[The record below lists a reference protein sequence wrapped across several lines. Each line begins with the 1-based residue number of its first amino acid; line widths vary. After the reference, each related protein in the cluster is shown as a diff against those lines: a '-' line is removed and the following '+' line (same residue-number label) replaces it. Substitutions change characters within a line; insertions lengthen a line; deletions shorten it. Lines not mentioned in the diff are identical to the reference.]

1 MSDRFDPNDPF
12 AGIEPYEGHSTPG
25 GGPPAGPPSKQ
36 GPGGPPPR
44 SPLLTGMVV
53 GLLLVVASIA
63 LFQLFS
69 SDSGGLGEAGGTTV
83 APEGSTG
90 APDGGTTTPPDDNGT
105 ATTGE
110 PSGTTQAGNGGG
122 TPYTAQGDPVPIEEL
137 TLAADG
143 IGPVLLGQPAEEAIG
158 RLIASLGEPGS
169 DTGPRTSTGEYGVC
183 DGDIERIVAW
193 GPFAAVVVVDPDGQ
207 EFLGGYRL
215 DLSYGGF
222 SSEAAELATLSG
234 IKLGD
239 SFRNVEEVYDG
250 FDVEQADDPEL
261 GEIWTVSSSQSGN
274 LLLWGPLAEGAVRGI
289 YSPDACTR
297 F

>member
-1 MSDRFDPNDPF
+1 MSDRFDPSDPF
-12 AGIEPYEGHSTPG
+12 AGIEPFEEHPTNREGSPSGLPPG
-25 GGPPAGPPSKQ
+25 Q
-36 GPGGPPPR
+36 GPGGPQPR

-69 SDSGGLGEAGGTTV
+69 SDSGGLGEASGTTI
-83 APEGSTG
+83 ATEGST
-90 APDGGTTTPPDDNGT
+90 APPDGGTTAPPEDNG
-105 ATTGE
+105 
-110 PSGTTQAGNGGG
+110 SGTTAEPTGSTQPGNAGG
-122 TPYTAQGDPVPIEEL
+122 TPYAAQGDPVPIEEL

-143 IGPVLLGQPAEEAIG
+143 VGPILFGRPAEEAVG
-158 RLIASLGEPGS
+158 RLVASLGEPAS

-183 DGDIERIVAW
+183 DGDIERIVSW
-193 GPFAAVVVVDPDGQ
+193 GPFAAVVVVDPDGA
-207 EFLGGYRL
+207 ETFAGYRL

-239 SFRNVEEVYDG
+239 SFRNLEEVYDG
-250 FDVEQADDPEL
+250 FDVEQTDDAEL

-289 YSPDACTR
+289 YSPDACNR